1 MKARLLLFPA
11 LAVMALA
18 CDDPTDPGEG
28 WHDVW
33 GTYAGT
39 LVAST
44 RITGR
49 ADQWWSICEGESSF
63 TITSAGA
70 LRLRGTWTVGE
81 NVYHAPRDYP
91 ILPCDTF
98 PADGVLAG
106 TRPLEGL
113 LRIRLVGDS
122 IASDAISWT
131 ALVTTD
137 SLKIFGTH
145 TTGDGDFHLNFR
157 GARQ

>member
-1 MKARLLLFPA
+1 MKAPLLLFPA
-11 LAVMALA
+11 LAVLALG
-18 CDDPTDPGEG
+18 CDGPTDPGEG
-28 WHDVW
+28 WHDVR

-39 LVAST
+39 LIATT
-44 RITGR
+44 RIAATG
-49 ADQWWSICEGESSF
+49 QWPAICEGEGSF

-81 NVYHAPRDYP
+81 NVYQAPGNHP

-122 IASDAISWT
+122 IVSDAISWT

-137 SLKIFGTH
+137 SLKIFETR
-145 TTGDGDFHLNFR
+145 TTGDRDFHLDFR